1 MYLYC
6 LYMGQKILFVIIKI
20 SKKMY
25 DLVKHD
31 KKELWF
37 IEGIGH
43 VDGFEHDSTVYFNKI
58 FKFIDSNVLSDK
70 S

>member
-1 MYLYC
+1 
-6 LYMGQKILFVIIKI
+6 
-20 SKKMY
+20 MY

-31 KKELWF
+31 KKDLWL